1 MTYNQFS
8 IQSVIPDLSQ
18 KQIVIETNF
27 KVDANTVDLKT
38 VAYYDYDKKQLEVY
52 KLKVEGKKIY
62 ILLSDYPANGS
73 RYYLKISGI
82 KDALGRNL
90 SSVYDDYINFRND
103 VKTKLEITSP
113 LSRETLK
120 DRLVDIRIKA
130 TEVIDNLRY
139 RIEISTD
146 NMFFSNKTTLICY
159 MPKEYNVSDKSQAI
173 EINNNQ
179 VLATESNIPIVFN
192 NGLFVADEL
201 TLSTTIDKEG
211 QLYIR
216 ARAELDDSVVGDW
229 CEFIS
234 FNIYTITMESLE
246 TTFLE
251 DYLTTDII
259 FDDSLMEPPSIQD
272 KTTNCYTPSIFF
284 FEFNKEINLPN
295 SYEVNSEGYIRL
307 RYVNGKRKEITAINK
322 KDRVRFEMLVDP
334 DDTCTL
340 ILSPVNHIIQDN
352 YIYSINISNILFVDD
367 TTLSVKEDF
376 ITMPTDNY
384 FVKVEDVQSH
394 IKGLNLDD
402 SSVIGHIIDAGKTAK
417 YWMKKHIEDYKQMP
431 ELKAETIEEDYYPFY
446 MFIKHHAIVESL
458 KEYYIEA
465 LTNPFKWRD
474 LLSDLEREEEYD
486 LDAIKAL
493 IDDFEK
499 EADDWLELVITI
511 TADPKWALRGKYCYS
526 TYYTWTTNPFHG
538 THWGRPPHDTD
549 YRRGF

>member
-8 IQSVIPDLSQ
+8 IQSVKPDLSQ

-27 KVDANTVDLKT
+27 KVDVTTVDLKT
-38 VAYYDYDKKQLEVY
+38 VAYYNYDKKQLEVY
-52 KLKVEGKKIY
+52 KLKVDGKKIF
-62 ILLSDYPANGS
+62 ILLDDYPANES
-73 RYYLKISGI
+73 RYYLKVSGI
-82 KDALGRNL
+82 KDALGRSL
-90 SSVYDDYINFRND
+90 SSVYDDYIKFRND

-120 DRLVDIRIKA
+120 ERAVDIRIKA
-130 TEVIDNLRY
+130 TELIDNLRY
-139 RIEISTD
+139 RIEISSD
-146 NMFFSNKTTLICY
+146 NMFFSNKTTLICH
-159 MPKEYNVSDKSQAI
+159 MPKEFNVSDKSQTI

-179 VLATESNIPIVFN
+179 ILATESNIPIVFN
-192 NGLFVADEL
+192 NGYFVNDEI
-201 TLSTTIDKEG
+201 TLSTTIDKDG

-216 ARAELDDSVVGDW
+216 ARAELSDEIVGDW

-234 FNIYTITMESLE
+234 FNIYTIKMESLE

-259 FDDSLMEPPSIQD
+259 FDDSLIESPNIQD
-272 KTTNCYTPSIFF
+272 KTTNCYTPDIFY
-284 FEFNKEINLPN
+284 FEFNKAIDLPD

-307 RYVNGKRKEITAINK
+307 RYLNCKRKEIDAINK
-322 KDRVRFEMLVDP
+322 KDRVRFELLVDP
-334 DDTCTL
+334 DDINTL
-340 ILSPVNHIIQDN
+340 ILSPVNHVIQDN
-352 YIYSINISNILFVDD
+352 NVYSISINNIVFADS
-367 TTLSVKEDF
+367 TTLSIKEDF
-376 ITMPTDNY
+376 ITSPTDNY

-394 IKGLNLDD
+394 IKGLGLDD

-417 YWMKKHIEDYKQMP
+417 YWMKRRMEDHKQMP
-431 ELKAETIEEDYYPFY
+431 EFTVENIEEDYYPFY
-446 MFIKHHAIVESL
+446 MFIKHQAIVESL
-458 KEYYIEA
+458 KEYYVEA

-493 IDDFEK
+493 IDDYQK

-526 TYYTWTTNPFHG
+526 TYYTWTTNPFHD
-538 THWGRPPHDTD
+538 THWGKPPHDTS